1 MVRCGVFGE
10 WLEERR
16 WKQDM
21 LEPAGGF
28 TGMNSLLL
36 TADYGLDWGDWGW
49 GGQEGDA
56 GLCLCRTHWRIR
68 A

>member
-1 MVRCGVFGE
+1 MISYGVFGE

-21 LEPAGGF
+21 LEPAAGF

-36 TADYGLDWGDWGW
+36 TAYY
-49 GGQEGDA
+49 
-56 GLCLCRTHWRIR
+56 
-68 A
+68 